1 MLYRK
6 NVGPLER
13 GARLL
18 AGAVIVAV
26 SLTQLGFTPL
36 GLVLAASGV
45 CGALTGL
52 IGFCPAC
59 ALVGRKPVEG
69 PG

>member
-45 CGALTGL
+45 CTALTGL
-52 IGFCPAC
+52 FGFCPAC

>member
-36 GLVLAASGV
+36 GLVLAANGLIL
-45 CGALTGL
+45 GLTGL
-52 IGFCPAC
+52 FGFCPAC
-59 ALVGRKPVEG
+59 ALAGRRPVEDG
-69 PG
+69 R